1 MCKLLT
7 IKEIYYKIIMVGD
20 RMKNG
25 FTLVEFV
32 SMMVI
37 VSVMTLV
44 ATPLVSK
51 ELNNVKKDEAIIKS
65 NLVKQSLKNY
75 YYSNSK
81 ATTLDLS
88 NTEIINTLN
97 IGDADIKEGQ
107 ATIDSSGNITSEMK
121 IDDFTCTISGNTE
134 EISCL

>member
-7 IKEIYYKIIMVGD
+7 IKEIYCKIIMVGD

-134 EISCL
+134 EISCS

>member
-65 NLVKQSLKNY
+65 NFVKQSLKNY

-134 EISCL
+134 EISCS

>member
-51 ELNNVKKDEAIIKS
+51 ELNNIKKDEAIIKS

-134 EISCL
+134 EISCS